1 MKENIRACN
10 VILRETR
17 PRNIHEYPKNL
28 ETGKQSKGTEIYQ
41 NDNNICK
48 QINWKRI
55 NTGNFI
61 LSIFSN

>member
-48 QINWKRI
+48 QIN
-55 NTGNFI
+55 
-61 LSIFSN
+61 